1 MLYTIVRKKRH
12 ASPLSPTPI
21 LAPGVCFH
29 KHDYRIQKI
38 LFSKRVLLRISL
50 TKNSK
55 PCGDLGHSSGCE
67 CEAKGCIY
75 LRKLYTAFVTYGIE
89 REATNCRKE
98 E

>member
-1 MLYTIVRKKRH
+1 M
-12 ASPLSPTPI
+12 
-21 LAPGVCFH
+21 
-29 KHDYRIQKI
+29 
-38 LFSKRVLLRISL
+38 
-50 TKNSK
+50 KNSK